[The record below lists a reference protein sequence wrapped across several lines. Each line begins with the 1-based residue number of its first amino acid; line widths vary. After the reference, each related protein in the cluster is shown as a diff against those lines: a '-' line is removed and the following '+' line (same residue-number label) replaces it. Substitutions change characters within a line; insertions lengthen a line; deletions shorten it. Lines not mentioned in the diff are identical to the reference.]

1 MTSYQRPAR
10 LTIYTCDSAMH
21 HHKPLSEVVVR
32 RAHEAGLSGA
42 TVLRGVEGYGR
53 SGDIR
58 TIRMVDVADHLP
70 IAITIVD
77 DERRLREFVA
87 HNPDCLD
94 GRLITLEELE
104 VYSR

>member
-1 MTSYQRPAR
+1 MTSFRRPAR
-10 LTIYTCDSAMH
+10 LTIYVCDSAMH
-21 HHKPLSEVVVR
+21 NHKPLSEVLVR

-70 IAITIVD
+70 VAITVI
-77 DERRLREFVA
+77 DEEDRLREFA
-87 HNPDCLD
+87 GANQDCLAD
-94 GRLITLEELE
+94 RLVTLEQLE
-104 VYSR
+104 VYGG